1 MNTLLLLTTGLIL
14 LTSTAIAQ
22 TNSLLTEKE
31 WKKVDEKNG
40 VTVYVN
46 ETGHSQ
52 IIKVKTEVV
61 VNTSINLVQTIL
73 NDVEHRSNWIPFLTE
88 SRVLQTLSPT
98 EQLEHS
104 IFYGPWPASNRD
116 FVYRISLHKN
126 DGNKVIYSMISEA
139 SALMP
144 EQNGMVRAQLIE
156 SYYTLTSVGKKK
168 TKVELSFHADP
179 KGWIPT
185 WIVNIIQRALPYMIL
200 RNLKALTEDQRY

>member
-1 MNTLLLLTTGLIL
+1 MNTLLLLATGLIL
-14 LTSTAIAQ
+14 LTTTATAQ

-31 WKKVDEKNG
+31 WKKVDERNG

-61 VNTSINLVQTIL
+61 VNTSINHIQAIL
-73 NDVEHRSNWIPFLTE
+73 NDVEHRSNWIPFLIE
-88 SRVLQTLSPT
+88 SKVLQTLSPT
-98 EQLEHS
+98 EQLEYS

-126 DGNKVIYSMISEA
+126 DDNKVIYRMISEA
-139 SALMP
+139 STLMP

-156 SYYTLTSVGKKK
+156 SYYTLTSLGKKK

-200 RNLKALTEDQRY
+200 RNLKELAEE

>member
-1 MNTLLLLTTGLIL
+1 MNTLLLLITGLIL
-14 LTSTAIAQ
+14 LTTTAIAQ

-31 WKKVDEKNG
+31 WKKVNEKNG

-61 VNTSINLVQTIL
+61 VNTSINLIQTIL
-73 NDVEHRSNWIPFLTE
+73 NDVEHRNNWIPFLIE

-98 EQLEHS
+98 EQLEYS
-104 IFYGPWPASNRD
+104 IFYSPWPASNRD
-116 FVYRISLHKN
+116 FIYRLSLYRN
-126 DGNKVIYSMISEA
+126 DDNKVIYSMISEA

-156 SYYTLTSVGKKK
+156 SYYTLTSLGKKK

-185 WIVNIIQRALPYMIL
+185 WIINIFQRVLPYMIL
-200 RNLKALTEDQRY
+200 KNLKALAEK

>member
-14 LTSTAIAQ
+14 LTATAIAQ

-73 NDVEHRSNWIPFLTE
+73 NDVEHRSNWIPFLIE

-116 FVYRISLHKN
+116 FVYGISLHKN

-156 SYYTLTSVGKKK
+156 SYYTLTSLGKKR

-200 RNLKALTEDQRY
+200 RNLKALAEDQRY